1 MFGLVREILFREVMR
16 MDRYCK
22 SCDCFYVIADSSVE
36 CAADGHELELCP
48 VCWDVLSLDIPGTN
62 ILEAELG
69 ME

>member
-1 MFGLVREILFREVMR
+1 MYSPVREILFREVLR

-22 SCDCFYVIADSSVE
+22 NCDCFYVMADSSVE
-36 CAADGHELELCP
+36 RTADRHELELCP

-62 ILEAELG
+62 ILEAELR

>member
-1 MFGLVREILFREVMR
+1 

-22 SCDCFYVIADSSVE
+22 NCDCFYVIADSSVE

-62 ILEAELG
+62 ILEAELR